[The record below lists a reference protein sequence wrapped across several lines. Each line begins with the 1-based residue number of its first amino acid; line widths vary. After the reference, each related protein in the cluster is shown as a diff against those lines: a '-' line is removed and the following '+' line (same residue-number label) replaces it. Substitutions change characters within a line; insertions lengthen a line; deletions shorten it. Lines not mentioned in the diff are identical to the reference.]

1 MIPAGVFFYLTLS
14 CKLDYPSNEG
24 STCKSV
30 ADSILLESARSP
42 TRTFQQ
48 SEKQNGLSSTA
59 CNGFRGVVVGPAM
72 TTWVSKFAFATALFA
87 VPLASSAAELR
98 GSVTG
103 PNGTP
108 VSGAKV
114 SLIGSTAAGWT
125 DASGVYHLAEV
136 PAGEH
141 VLSAVAEDFEPV
153 SIEIQ
158 VPATKSLEIGL
169 QFKVLRSIA
178 TTIEVVGRTDEIL
191 TEIPGSVFLISK
203 QELHETKPLDANEVL
218 KKVPGVTLR
227 EDSGPMAMRL
237 NVGMRGLNPDR
248 SRKVLM
254 LEDGLPIS
262 LAPYGEP
269 EMYYSPSIDRMER
282 VEVLKGSGQIAHG
295 PQTVGGVIN
304 FVTRDPPS
312 KFHGRFDLE
321 GGQRGLFVGN
331 GSMGGSNKNQSA
343 GWFVN
348 YLHKQGDGWR
358 DFWFDIEDVQS
369 KFTFKPNDKH
379 TLSIKAGVYKE
390 KSNST
395 YLGLTQ
401 PMFDRDPA
409 QNAVP
414 GDDLKVGRES
424 GSLSHTYVLNPHAL
438 WSTSVFAYHTVRNWG
453 RQDWDRSDQGR
464 DYLGV
469 FGDDSIPGGAVF
481 LRDSAGNRNREFYV
495 AGVQSG
501 LSIDHDFGGRRNK
514 LDLGLRYIYE
524 KAGDQRID
532 APGFRARS
540 GDIRDDE
547 DRFGKAFSGF
557 VQNRFYLGD
566 RWIVTPGVRFEHY
579 NQQRHITRTRVR
591 TEQGNIPTD
600 VDRRQDNGVKA
611 VVPGLGVSFKATE
624 KLTLFTGVHRGF
636 APPRTKIAITSSAE
650 NLNLDAELSWN
661 YEAGARFTGSRAL
674 QAEFTFFRLDFSNQ
688 IITAAESGGAT
699 TTLANGGATLHQG
712 FESSVRVN
720 WSELASTGG
729 WTISTDFRHMYLP
742 TAEFSNNRLFGGNRL
757 PYAPANTLS
766 VLFGLRHRH
775 GLGFQI
781 DLSRIADQ
789 FGDNGETVLGSADG
803 TVGRLPSY
811 QVANL
816 MVDYRIRRERWE
828 FTPYFTIKNVA
839 NQLYIASRAPQGIQP
854 GLVRQTN
861 FGLKISF

>member
-1 MIPAGVFFYLTLS
+1 MPAT
-14 CKLDYPSNEG
+14 
-24 STCKSV
+24 
-30 ADSILLESARSP
+30 ISA
-42 TRTFQQ
+42 
-48 SEKQNGLSSTA
+48 G
-59 CNGFRGVVVGPAM
+59 
-72 TTWVSKFAFATALFA
+72 
-87 VPLASSAAELR
+87 ELR
-98 GSVTG
+98 GTVTAPSG
-103 PNGTP
+103 IP

-114 SLIGSTAAGWT
+114 SVSGTTRQSWT
-125 DASGVYHLAEV
+125 DSSGTYHLAEV

-141 VLSAVAEDFEPV
+141 ILTAAAEDFEPV
-153 SIEIQ
+153 SLEIP
-158 VPATKSLEIGL
+158 VPATKSLEINL
-169 QFKVLRSIA
+169 QFTAVRSIA
-178 TTIEVVGRTDEIL
+178 TNIEVVGRTDEIL
-191 TEIPGSVFLISK
+191 MEIPGSVFLISK
-203 QELHETKPLDANEVL
+203 QELHDSKPIDANEVL
-218 KKVPGVTLR
+218 KKVPGLILR

-269 EMYYSPSIDRMER
+269 EMYYSPPIDRMER

-304 FVTRDPPS
+304 FVTPDPPA

-321 GGQRGLFVGN
+321 GGQRGIFVGN
-331 GSMGGSNKNQSA
+331 GSLGGSNKNQSA
-343 GWFVN
+343 GWFLN

-369 KFTFKPNDKH
+369 KFTLKPNDKH
-379 TLSIKAGVYKE
+379 TLSIKAGVYDE
-390 KSNST
+390 RSNST
-395 YLGLTQ
+395 YLGLTR

-414 GDDLKVGRES
+414 GDDLKVSRES
-424 GSLSHTYVLNPHAL
+424 GSLSHTYALNPHTL

-469 FGDDSIPGGAVF
+469 IGNPAIPGGAVF

-501 LSIDHDFGGRRNK
+501 LSMDHDLGGRRNK

-524 KAGDQRID
+524 KADDQRING
-532 APGFRARS
+532 PGFRARS
-540 GDIRDDE
+540 GDLRDDE
-547 DRFGKAFSGF
+547 ERFGKAFSGY

-591 TEQGNIPTD
+591 TGQGRIPMD
-600 VDRRQDNGVKA
+600 VDRRQDNGITA
-611 VVPGLGVSFKATE
+611 LVPGLGVSFKATE
-624 KLTLFTGVHRGF
+624 KLTLFTGIHRGF
-636 APPRTKIAITSSAE
+636 APPRTKIAITSDAE

-661 YEAGARFTGSRAL
+661 YEAGARFAGSRVL
-674 QAEFTFFRLDFSNQ
+674 QGEFTYFRLDFSNQ
-688 IITAAESGGAT
+688 IIAAAESGGAT
-699 TTLANGGATLHQG
+699 TTLSNGGATLHQG
-712 FESSVRVN
+712 FESSFRAN
-720 WSELASTGG
+720 WNELVSTGG
-729 WTISTDFRHMYLP
+729 WTIFTDFRHMYLL
-742 TAEFSNNRLFGGNRL
+742 TAEFSENNLFGGNRL
-757 PYAPANTLS
+757 PYAPTNTLS
-766 VLFGLRHRH
+766 ALLGVRHSR

-789 FGDNGETVLGSADG
+789 FGDNRETIADSADG
-803 TVGRLPSY
+803 TVGRLPAY

-839 NQLYIASRAPQGIQP
+839 NELYIASRAPQGIQP
-854 GLVRQTN
+854 GLFRQTN